1 MITFR
6 NIAPLVAAAALVG
19 LAGCSG
25 GSSQQAAAT
34 PPAAPPPAPAPAP
47 PPAPMVN
54 PMAPSTLR
62 QVQTALK
69 QQGLYRGRVD
79 GKWGPMTEHGVM
91 AYQKKNNLPATGQ
104 LDQATLS
111 AMNIG
116 GTSSS
121 MNMGSGTGNGGV
133 GNMPMSNGTGA
144 PTAGSSAPGAPAGTS
159 GTSNP

>member
-1 MITFR
+1 MSLFR

-19 LAGCSG
+19 LAGCGG

-34 PPAAPPPAPAPAP
+34 PPPAPAPAPAPAP

-69 QQGLYRGRVD
+69 HQGLYRGRVD
-79 GKWGPMTEHGVM
+79 GKWGPNTEHGVL
-91 AYQKKNNLPATGQ
+91 AFQKKNNLQATGQ
-104 LDQATLS
+104 LDEATLS

-116 GTSSS
+116 GASSS
-121 MNMGSGTGNGGV
+121 MNMGAGG
-133 GNMPMSNGTGA
+133 GGGA
-144 PTAGSSAPGAPAGTS
+144 PMGGSSAPGTPAGAS
-159 GTSNP
+159 GTTNP

>member
-1 MITFR
+1 MIRFR
-6 NIAPLVAAAALVG
+6 NIVPAVAAAALLG

-25 GSSQQAAAT
+25 GSQQAAAT

-62 QVQTALK
+62 EVQTTLK

-79 GKWGPMTEHGVM
+79 GKWGPRTEHGVL
-91 AYQKKNNLPATGQ
+91 AFQQKNNLQATGH

-116 GTSSS
+116 GSNSS
-121 MNMGSGTGNGGV
+121 MNTGAGGSMGSSG
-133 GNMPMSNGTGA
+133 GA
-144 PTAGSSAPGAPAGTS
+144 PMGAPAGTS

>member
-1 MITFR
+1 MIRFR
-6 NIAPLVAAAALVG
+6 NIVPAVAAAALLG

-47 PPAPMVN
+47 PPAPTVN

-62 QVQTALK
+62 EVQTTLK

-79 GKWGPMTEHGVM
+79 GKWGPRTEHGVM
-91 AYQKKNNLPATGQ
+91 AFQHKNNLQATGQ

-116 GTSSS
+116 GSSSS
-121 MNMGSGTGNGGV
+121 MNMGAGGSMGSSGGSMGSSGGA
-133 GNMPMSNGTGA
+133 PMS
-144 PTAGSSAPGAPAGTS
+144 GSGAPGAPAGTS

>member
-1 MITFR
+1 MIRFH
-6 NIAPLVAAAALVG
+6 NIAPLVAAAALLG

-47 PPAPMVN
+47 PPAPMVSAN
-54 PMAPSTLR
+54 PLDPSTLR
-62 QVQTALK
+62 QVQTVLRH
-69 QQGLYRGRVD
+69 QGLYHSVVD
-79 GKWGPMTEHGVM
+79 GRWGPRTQHGVM
-91 AYQKKNNLPATGQ
+91 AFQKKNNLPATGQ

-116 GTSSS
+116 GGSSS
-121 MNMGSGTGNGGV
+121 MNMGGG
-133 GNMPMSNGTGA
+133 S
-144 PTAGSSAPGAPAGTS
+144 AGSSAGAPMGGGAAPAGTS